1 MLYEFEPSD
10 MALRTIKTVK
20 GYNKSRLK
28 IFYAKNLNIEVIL
41 RILQVLREHSPVKIT
56 NLAMYSRMNH
66 IKCKKYL
73 QSMCHLGWIEF
84 LAHHDN
90 NLIKITELGIKTQT
104 MIDSLG
110 QT

>member
-1 MLYEFEPSD
+1 MLYEFEPAE
-10 MALRTIKTVK
+10 MALSTIKTVK

-28 IFYAKNLNIEVIL
+28 IFYAKNLNLEVIL

-84 LAHHDN
+84 LAREVVRDRMRLSAGDKHTSRS
-90 NLIKITELGIKTQT
+90 IRR
-104 MIDSLG
+104 
-110 QT
+110 